1 MGAAVGKL
9 FLLSF
14 LFFFF
19 FLIAPLREDLKL
31 NPGRGKEGQ
40 I

>member
-1 MGAAVGKL
+1 MGAAVGKV
-9 FLLSF
+9 FLLSLF
-14 LFFFF
+14 L

-31 NPGRGKEGQ
+31 NPGRGKEKQ